1 VSTLSLISTAFND
14 FVSLIYPNTCCC
26 CDSALT
32 SQEQYICLHC
42 DVHLPKLFNQTS
54 VMHKFIGKLSFDQSF
69 ALYQYEK
76 RNRIQYLIDEIKYKN
91 NQALALY
98 MGKRM
103 GTQLLDQHFMDYDGI
118 MPVPLHSSKLKQRG
132 YNQSELLAKGIA
144 EVSGLPLL
152 VDLLKKSTASQSQT
166 QKSRF
171 ARWTN
176 VQTVFEAHEKVK
188 DMKIILVDD
197 VLTTGATLI
206 ACAESLIQKNT
217 AKVSFLALA
226 SAVSL

>member
-1 VSTLSLISTAFND
+1 M
-14 FVSLIYPNTCCC
+14 
-26 CDSALT
+26 
-32 SQEQYICLHC
+32 EQHICLHC
-42 DVHLPKLFNQTS
+42 DVHLPLVLSQTS
-54 VMHKFIGKLSFDQSF
+54 VMHKFLGKLPFDQST

-76 RNRIQYLIDEIKYKN
+76 RNRVQLLIDEIKYKN
-91 NQALALY
+91 NQDLAFY

-103 GTQLLDQHFMDYDGI
+103 GSAMFDYQFTDYDAI
-118 MPVPLHSSKLKQRG
+118 IPVPLHPTKLKLRG
-132 YNQSELLAKGIA
+132 YNQSELLAKGMA

-152 VDLLKKSTASQSQT
+152 VDVLKKTSASQSQT

-176 VQTVFEAHEKVK
+176 VETVFEAHEKVK
-188 DMKIILVDD
+188 GMKIILVDD
-197 VLTTGATLI
+197 VLTTGATLM
-206 ACAESLIQKNT
+206 ACAESLLQKNT

>member
-1 VSTLSLISTAFND
+1 V
-14 FVSLIYPNTCCC
+14 
-26 CDSALT
+26 
-32 SQEQYICLHC
+32 EQHICLHC
-42 DVHLPKLFNQTS
+42 DVHLPLVLSQTS
-54 VMHKFIGKLSFDQSF
+54 VMHKFLGKLPFDQST

-76 RNRIQYLIDEIKYKN
+76 RNRVQLLIDEIKYKN
-91 NQALALY
+91 NQDLAFY

-103 GTQLLDQHFMDYDGI
+103 GSAMFDDQFTDYDAI
-118 MPVPLHSSKLKQRG
+118 IPVPLHPTKLKLRG
-132 YNQSELLAKGIA
+132 YNQSELLAKGMA

-152 VDLLKKSTASQSQT
+152 VDVLKKTSANQSQT

-176 VQTVFEAHEKVK
+176 VETVFEAHEKVK
-188 DMKIILVDD
+188 GMKIILVDD
-197 VLTTGATLI
+197 VLTTGATLM
-206 ACAESLIQKNT
+206 ACAESLLQKNT

>member
-1 VSTLSLISTAFND
+1 M
-14 FVSLIYPNTCCC
+14 
-26 CDSALT
+26 
-32 SQEQYICLHC
+32 EQHICLHC
-42 DVHLPKLFNQTS
+42 DVHLPLVLSQTS
-54 VMHKFIGKLSFDQSF
+54 VMHKFLGKLPFDQST

-76 RNRIQYLIDEIKYKN
+76 RNRVQLLIDEIKYKN
-91 NQALALY
+91 NQDLAFY

-103 GTQLLDQHFMDYDGI
+103 GSAMFDDQFTDYDAI
-118 MPVPLHSSKLKQRG
+118 IPVPLHPTKLKLRG
-132 YNQSELLAKGIA
+132 YNQSELLAKGMA

-152 VDLLKKSTASQSQT
+152 VDVLKKTSANQSQT

-176 VQTVFEAHEKVK
+176 VETVFEAHEKVK
-188 DMKIILVDD
+188 GMKIILVDD
-197 VLTTGATLI
+197 VLTTGATLM
-206 ACAESLIQKNT
+206 ACAESLLQKNT

>member
-1 VSTLSLISTAFND
+1 M
-14 FVSLIYPNTCCC
+14 
-26 CDSALT
+26 
-32 SQEQYICLHC
+32 EQHICLHC
-42 DVHLPKLFNQTS
+42 DVHLPLVLSQTS
-54 VMHKFIGKLSFDQSF
+54 VMHKFLGKLPFDQSK

-76 RNRIQYLIDEIKYKN
+76 RNRVQLLIDEIKYKN
-91 NQALALY
+91 NQDLAFY

-103 GTQLLDQHFMDYDGI
+103 GSAMFDDHFTDYDAI
-118 MPVPLHSSKLKQRG
+118 MPVPLHPTKLKLRG
-132 YNQSELLAKGIA
+132 YNQSELLAKGMA

-152 VDLLKKSTASQSQT
+152 VDVLKKTSASQSQT

-176 VQTVFEAHEKVK
+176 VETVFEAHEKVK
-188 DMKIILVDD
+188 GMKIILVDD
-197 VLTTGATLI
+197 VLTTGATLM
-206 ACAESLIQKNT
+206 ACAESLLQKNT